1 MPFVTSGSRRIGR
14 IVAATLGFAFLVT
27 GSASAAEPMIKPLK
41 GAANNP
47 DGCVAQH
54 DVSTPFTAWSDTAD
68 YALAPGGDFEAGAG
82 DWTLTKNAS
91 LTAGN
96 QPYQIHDT
104 AGASSLELPGG
115 AVATSPPMCID
126 ASYPYFRLFARKLG
140 SGKAGL
146 KVKVLFLDEKSNTK
160 ESNSGEVKARLDR
173 LDAHRLAEDRRD
185 VRRELRQRRRP
196 GAVPVHRAEGQHLAH
211 RRPLRR
217 PVRAPLRCPSA
228 PALRSTSGAPA
239 RRRIAAEALPA
250 GAPERRAAADR
261 GRASP
266 RRLRSTS
273 GARRRRSLASSLGWN
288 EGGRG
293 WMCWTR

>member
-14 IVAATLGFAFLVT
+14 IVAATLGFAFLET

-54 DVSTPFTAWSDTAD
+54 DVSTPFTAWSDSAD
-68 YALAPGGDFEAGAG
+68 YALAPGGDFEAGAA

-160 ESNSGEVKARLDR
+160 ESNSGEVKADSTDWTLTDS
-173 LDAHRLAEDRRD
+173 LKIGVTFDANYGS
-185 VRRELRQRRRP
+185 
-196 GAVPVHRAEGQHLAH
+196 GAA
-211 RRPLRR
+211 
-217 PVRAPLRCPSA
+217 PVRFQFIAPKDNTWRIDDLYVDPY
-228 PALRSTSGAPA
+228 A
-239 RRRIAAEALPA
+239 RR
-250 GAPERRAAADR
+250 
-261 GRASP
+261 
-266 RRLRSTS
+266 
-273 GARRRRSLASSLGWN
+273 
-288 EGGRG
+288 
-293 WMCWTR
+293 